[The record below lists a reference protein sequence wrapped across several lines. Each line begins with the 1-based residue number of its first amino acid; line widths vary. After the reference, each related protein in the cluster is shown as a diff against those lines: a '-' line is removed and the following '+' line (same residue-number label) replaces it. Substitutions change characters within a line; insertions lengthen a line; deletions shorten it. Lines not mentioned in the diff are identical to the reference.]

1 MKFFLALVLTVSLL
15 TPAVAAQHKRIHKV
29 KTVCAL
35 FPTAG
40 SLARQDAEA
49 ERLGLKRVQNDTQL
63 HELTADGFLVTI
75 RSRRAQVTSI
85 APHYRFLRPW
95 TVATLT
101 ELAENYYFDFK
112 MTLFVSSAVR
122 PMTYQRRLARWN
134 HAAAAP
140 DKSVHPVGIAFDLP
154 KSRLTKQQRVWLQW
168 KLWYWAQTGRAIVEE
183 ERYCFHV
190 VPIKQDSCYD
200 YESWRDIHLTD

>member
-1 MKFFLALVLTVSLL
+1 MRFFLALMLTVSLL
-15 TPAVAAQHKRIHKV
+15 TPAYASRHKRIHKV
-29 KTVCAL
+29 KTVCTL

-49 ERLGLKRVQNDTQL
+49 ERLGLKRVQNDRQL

-75 RSRRAQVTSI
+75 RSGRAQVTSI

-122 PMTYQRRLARWN
+122 PMTYQRRLASWN

-154 KSRLTKQQRVWLQW
+154 KNRLTKQQRVWLQW
-168 KLWYWAQTGRAIVEE
+168 KLWYWTQTGRVIVEE
-183 ERYCFHV
+183 ERACFHV
-190 VPIKQDSCYD
+190 VAILSPAF
-200 YESWRDIHLTD
+200 

>member
-1 MKFFLALVLTVSLL
+1 MLFSLL
-15 TPAVAAQHKRIHKV
+15 TPAYASRHKRIHKV
-29 KTVCAL
+29 KTVCTL

-49 ERLGLKRVQNDTQL
+49 ERLGLKRIQNDAQL
-63 HELTADGFLVTI
+63 HELTADGILVTI
-75 RSRRAQVTSI
+75 RSGRTQVTSI
-85 APHYRFLRPW
+85 APRYRFLRPW
-95 TVATLT
+95 TEATLT

-154 KSRLTKQQRVWLQW
+154 KNRLTKQQRVWLQW
-168 KLWYWAQTGRAIVEE
+168 KLWYWTQTGRVIVEE
-183 ERYCFHV
+183 ERACFHV
-190 VPIKQDSCYD
+190 VAILSPAF
-200 YESWRDIHLTD
+200 